1 MQYVYNLLCVCVTV
15 HATGGPGVYVV
26 LQCGSAGH
34 NIRAKPTLKGMPVGC
49 LKLGDTFQV
58 DEEVSVV

>member
-1 MQYVYNLLCVCVTV
+1 MCVTV
-15 HATGGPGVYVV
+15 HAAGGPGVYVV